1 MDRASD
7 RITVIGGDQQIAN
20 RRTRPDPNDRSNILP
35 AAARCMSALFGGGP
49 GFRSGKKE
57 AFPSRFSASAG
68 LAGVRRALLPT
79 ATAVVLFLS
88 PETVR
93 SALAATGERA
103 FRSRLRFSSRNADPA
118 RFSEPLQRSDT
129 WAVAAAADLRLAR
142 FPRRPQLALAFGPRW
157 RWTFRRRRRGRAFLR
172 IAYVWEAPRVRRP
185 RSSHSLLGE
194 LAALLPAALTAGA
207 AMQLTAWLDLSTLP
221 SPLLLAG
228 GALLGFAAAPCG
240 LGAVAIAGALRVRAP
255 LAAIAFLC
263 VAGIVDARTL
273 GSSSRSHAGEHDALA
288 YALLALALGIVAS
301 HHGDA
306 LVHPAI
312 AGALGL
318 CAVAA
323 ATCAGLHRKRQNA
336 RMRPAPLIMLL
347 SALIAAPPP
356 AYRATETT
364 VTDLFPAERLTFTG
378 VLSRD
383 AHAAALVRY
392 AVTCCRA
399 DAAPVVVRL
408 TRPPAFAP
416 GTWLRVD
423 GVVESRSGEPAA
435 GPAARRPDRSADRPL
450 HLPLRRTR
458 AVRRGCEQFYRN
470 AVRIF
475 DERDCTRSA
484 G

>member
-1 MDRASD
+1 M
-7 RITVIGGDQQIAN
+7 
-20 RRTRPDPNDRSNILP
+20 
-35 AAARCMSALFGGGP
+35 
-49 GFRSGKKE
+49 
-57 AFPSRFSASAG
+57 
-68 LAGVRRALLPT
+68 RRALVPT
-79 ATAVVLFLS
+79 ATAVVLFVS

-93 SALAATGERA
+93 SALAASASALFEAAPFLLGGMLIARLLRTDAALGYVGCGCGRGPSA
-103 FRSRLRFSSRNADPA
+103 RSLP
-118 RFSEPLQRSDT
+118 
-129 WAVAAAADLRLAR
+129 AAAATALVFGPLVALGRFVAAVAVAR
-142 FPRRPQLALAFGPRW
+142 FGARVSGRHPACADCARP
-157 RWTFRRRRRGRAFLR
+157 T
-172 IAYVWEAPRVRRP
+172 
-185 RSSHSLLGE
+185 LLGE

-408 TRPPAFAP
+408 TRSPAFAP

-423 GVVESRSGEPAA
+423 GVVESRSGELRLDPRHV
-435 GPAARRPDRSADRPL
+435 ARIAPPTDP
-450 HLPLRRTR
+450 
-458 AVRRGCEQFYRN
+458 FIYR
-470 AVRIF
+470 
-475 DERDCTRSA
+475 
-484 G
+484 